1 MARLRDNPECV
12 DQEASQIARTYDGL
26 SSAIVPAM
34 SHVPEMRRMSQS
46 RPRVAIL
53 REQGVNGHIEMAHAF
68 DHCGFEAIDVHMS
81 DLMSGRQTLESFD
94 VTNFTFSECVDGEGS
109 SATLEVTYDEST
121 GHVQVNHNA
130 HQANC
135 CAEFGLTATG
145 SSAGQVSV
153 VYEDSGMECNCI
165 CGFDLSYRLVGL
177 PSGEWSVRVP
187 DGLSGTV
194 TVP

>member
-1 MARLRDNPECV
+1 MVALLSFAPACGKDDDAGFGGGGAPAEMDPNQNLEGGGQGADAESV
-12 DQEASQIARTYDGL
+12 DTASTSTDTGAGAGADGEGGDDADGGAEGGGADGGSGSIEA
-26 SSAIVPAM
+26 
-34 SHVPEMRRMSQS
+34 
-46 RPRVAIL
+46 
-53 REQGVNGHIEMAHAF
+53 
-68 DHCGFEAIDVHMS
+68 
-81 DLMSGRQTLESFD
+81 FD
-94 VTNFTFSECVDGEGS
+94 VTNFTFSECGEGETT
-109 SATLEVTYDEST
+109 ATLEVTYDES
-121 GHVQVNHNA
+121 GGYVQVSHNA

-145 SSAGQVSV
+145 SSAGQISV

-194 TVP
+194 TIP

>member
-1 MARLRDNPECV
+1 M
-12 DQEASQIARTYDGL
+12 
-26 SSAIVPAM
+26 
-34 SHVPEMRRMSQS
+34 
-46 RPRVAIL
+46 
-53 REQGVNGHIEMAHAF
+53 
-68 DHCGFEAIDVHMS
+68 
-81 DLMSGRQTLESFD
+81 
-94 VTNFTFSECVDGEGS
+94 TNFTFSECVDGEGS

-145 SSAGQVSV
+145 SSAGQISV